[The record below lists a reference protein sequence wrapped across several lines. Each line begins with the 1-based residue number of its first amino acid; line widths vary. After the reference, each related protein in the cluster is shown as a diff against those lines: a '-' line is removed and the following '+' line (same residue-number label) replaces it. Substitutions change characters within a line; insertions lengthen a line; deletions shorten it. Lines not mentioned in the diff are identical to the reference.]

1 MVKKHKQKSFDPNSS
16 IMIYRFAIGYILAA
30 AALASPVQS
39 QGKNNFNWHKIK
51 SLIAFGDSYTY
62 VQGVLGH
69 PNYTYIGD
77 NFKLGFTPAEL
88 FSNRIVQNQ

>member
-1 MVKKHKQKSFDPNSS
+1 
-16 IMIYRFAIGYILAA
+16 MILRYVVWSALAA
-30 AALASPVQS
+30 SALTSPTLSKV
-39 QGKNNFNWHKIK
+39 KNDFNWSKTE

-62 VQGVLGH
+62 VQGIFGR

-77 NFKLGFTPAEL
+77 NFKLSFTPSEL

>member
-1 MVKKHKQKSFDPNSS
+1 MVFRSVIWCSLVAS
-16 IMIYRFAIGYILAA
+16 
-30 AALASPVQS
+30 ALTSPTPS
-39 QGKNNFNWHKIK
+39 KGRNDFNWHNIE

-77 NFKLGFTPAEL
+77 NFKLSFTPAEL